1 VFAPFSGRPPAGTAP
16 FLRPRRRLS
25 SPPPMS
31 TELPAKYEP
40 QTLEPAVTARWLAQK
55 AFAAQP
61 DDRQDR
67 YVVMMPLPNVTGALH
82 MGHAMDNVMQDLL
95 IRWHRMQGANTL
107 WQAGTDHAGIAT
119 QAVVEKRLK
128 EIDGKTRHDIGR
140 EALVGRIHDWAAQ
153 SKQRIV
159 VQQQAMG
166 CSCDWDRARFTMDE
180 VCARSVRHTF
190 FAMFRDGLIFRGNRL
205 VNWDCALQ
213 TAVADDELYKATVQG
228 KFHYLRYP
236 VENPAPGEPS
246 HVLVATTRPET
257 MLGDTAVAVHPDP
270 AGALRA
276 AIDAQRQKLA
286 AAGPKEQAAEQQE
299 LDRLLARQAD
309 LLPTLVRIA
318 AMAQAGKRVVL
329 PLVDRPIPLLLDA
342 WADPSLGTGCVKIT
356 PAHDPNDYQ
365 VWQRHPQIGARNV
378 LAADGTINELGGAYR
393 GQDRFVARKNV
404 MADLERLGL
413 VEKVEDR
420 TIEIDHSDRS
430 KTIVE
435 PYLSKQWFVRMGD
448 VDGGVVMGRGTPK
461 EFRAPGL
468 AEVALMASAGTLPPL
483 AGGAPRR
490 QVQFFPDQERYRKMY
505 DQWLAEKRD
514 WCISRQ
520 LWWGHRIPVW
530 RGDMAVQQL
539 LMLQPLLGAQLQRD
553 DVAAWILLPDGTRLR
568 PQDAFLHL
576 KGPNAPT
583 TVEVQVCF
591 RDGAQDQTLGALL
604 QGAGLQLDPD
614 VLDTWFS
621 SALWPHSTLGWPD
634 PETARVDAG
643 QAPLAGG
650 PGRPDALSYWYPGSC
665 LVTGRDIITL
675 WVARMVLSGLYNLGD
690 VPFGSVFLH
699 ATILDGKGERMSKS
713 KGNGIDPLDII
724 QRYGADALR
733 YVVCELQ
740 TGTQDIRLPV
750 QAISPFTAAGEPEQ
764 LVDLATAKPG
774 PYLGTFLD
782 PATKRPMDLIGQYG
796 KEGITPAK
804 ATSERFVVGANFCN
818 KLFNA
823 ARFAFLNLEG
833 AAFTPLAP
841 AALPL
846 EDRWILSR
854 LAAAIAT
861 VHGQLTAYNPSAALA
876 AARDFFWNELCDWY
890 LELLKPRFKDG
901 ADAAAAASGRQVLA
915 AVFDQT
921 LRLLHPFVPF
931 LSETLWT
938 RLRELAPQ
946 RGIEAPF
953 ADCELL
959 VQARWPVPPAAW
971 TDAAAQAQMA
981 TMQQWCVAIRE
992 TRARYQVPPRDRLPA
1007 RFQTDGELAA
1017 VLRHCAPLLAH
1028 MAGLAEVTV
1037 GADAQRTPDAATV
1050 VVGAGK
1056 AFLLGVVDLQKEQQ
1070 KLRQQAEK
1078 LGGQIASIEKK
1089 LGNEGFVAK
1098 APPAV
1103 IEKER
1108 SNLASLQQQLA
1119 GVEQSLRELG

>member
-1 VFAPFSGRPPAGTAP
+1 
-16 FLRPRRRLS
+16 
-25 SPPPMS
+25 MS

-40 QTLEPAVTARWLAQK
+40 QTLEPTVTSRWLSTK

-61 DDRQDR
+61 DGRDQR

-95 IRWHRMQGANTL
+95 IRWHRMQGHNSL

-128 EIDGKTRHDIGR
+128 ELEGKTRHDIGR
-140 EALVGRIHDWAAQ
+140 EALVQRIWDWKAQ
-153 SKQRIV
+153 SQARIQG
-159 VQQQAMG
+159 QQQAMG
-166 CSCDWDRARFTMDE
+166 CSCDWDRTRFTMDD
-180 VCARSVRHTF
+180 VCARAVRHTF

-213 TAVADDELYKATVQG
+213 TAVADDELYKETVQG

-236 VENPAPGEPS
+236 VQDPAPGEPT

-257 MLGDTAVAVHPDP
+257 MLGDTAVAVHSDP
-270 AGALRA
+270 ARA
-276 AIDAQRQKLA
+276 MREAIAAQRQKLA
-286 AAGPKEQAAEQQE
+286 DAGPKEKDGAQAE
-299 LDRLLARQAD
+299 LDRLLQREQD
-309 LLPTLVRIA
+309 LLPTLVAIA
-318 AMAQAGKRVVL
+318 AMAKAGRKITL
-329 PLVDRPIPLLLDA
+329 PLVQRTIPLIQDD
-342 WADPSLGTGCVKIT
+342 WADPTLGTGCVKIT

-365 VWQRHPQIGARNV
+365 VWQRHPHIGAVNV
-378 LAADGTINELGGAYR
+378 LAEDGTINQHGGAYR
-393 GQDRFVARKNV
+393 GQDRFAARKQV
-404 MADLERLGL
+404 LADLKAQGL
-413 VEKVEDR
+413 VDKIEDR

-435 PYLSKQWFVRMGD
+435 PYLSKQWFVRMAD
-448 VDGGVVMGRGTPK
+448 VDGGVVMGRGTKK

-468 AEVALMASAGTLPPL
+468 AAVALMATAGTLPPL
-483 AGGAPRR
+483 ANGTPRQR
-490 QVQFFPDQERYRKMY
+490 VGFHPDQDRYRKMY

-530 RGDMAVQQL
+530 RGDLPVQHL

-553 DVAAWILLPDGTRLR
+553 DVAAWVLLPDGSRLS
-568 PQDAFLHL
+568 PQDAFAHL

-583 TVEVQVCF
+583 SVEVQVCF
-591 RDGAQDQTLGALL
+591 RDAAQDAAIGPVL

-634 PETARVDAG
+634 AATAKVDPGQTPLGAAAG
-643 QAPLAGG
+643 H
-650 PGRPDALSYWYPGSC
+650 PDALSYWYPGSC

-675 WVARMVLSGLYNLGD
+675 WVARMVVTGLYNLGD
-690 VPFGSVFLH
+690 VPFRDVFLH

-724 QRYGADALR
+724 SRYGADALR

-750 QAISPFTAAGEPEQ
+750 QAISPFTKAGEPEQ
-764 LVDLATAKPG
+764 LIDLATAKPG
-774 PYLGTFLD
+774 PFLGTFVD
-782 PATKRPMDLIGQYG
+782 PVTKQPMDLIGQYG
-796 KEGITPAK
+796 KQGITPAK
-804 ATSERFVVGANFCN
+804 ATSDRFAVGANFCN
-818 KLFNA
+818 KLWNA
-823 ARFAFLNLEG
+823 ARFAFLNLDG
-833 AAFTPLAP
+833 TPFRPLDA

-854 LAAAIAT
+854 LRAAITA
-861 VHGQLTAYNPSAALA
+861 VHGALSAYNPSAAIG

-890 LELLKPRFKDG
+890 LEMCKPRFKDG
-901 ADAAAAASGRQVLA
+901 ADPAAAATGKQVLA
-915 AVFDQT
+915 TVLDQS

-931 LSETLWT
+931 LTETLWL
-938 RLRELAPQ
+938 RLAELAPV
-946 RGIEAPF
+946 RGIGSP
-953 ADCELL
+953 LPTSVQL
-959 VQARWPVPPAAW
+959 VHAAW
-971 TDAAAQAQMA
+971 PTPADDWAAPEVEAQVA

-992 TRARYQVPPRDRLPA
+992 TRARYQVPPRERLTA
-1007 RFQTDGELAA
+1007 RFQADGEAAA
-1017 VLRHCAPLLAH
+1017 VLHATGTLLGH
-1028 MAGLAEVTV
+1028 MAGLGDVTI
-1037 GADAQRTPDAATV
+1037 GRDQQRTPDSATV
-1050 VVGAGK
+1050 VHGAGK
-1056 AFLLGVVDLQKEQQ
+1056 LFLLGVVDLQKEKGKLEQQ
-1070 KLRQQAEK
+1070 RDKLQ
-1078 LGGQIASIEKK
+1078 GQIAGIERK

-1103 IEKER
+1103 IDKER
-1108 SNLASLQQQLA
+1108 ANLAALQQQLA